1 MISYFWLLASNLI
14 LISLP
19 RLVNSVLVDA
29 STGFG
34 GDGGDGGGR
43 KGGGAGGPGIGA
55 TATPAVLPPQAA
67 SIRYPSATSAV
78 SVYRIIIE
86 PLLFDTAAMLQRE
99 QAK

>member
-1 MISYFWLLASNLI
+1 
-14 LISLP
+14 
-19 RLVNSVLVDA
+19 
-29 STGFG
+29 
-34 GDGGDGGGR
+34 
-43 KGGGAGGPGIGA
+43 
-55 TATPAVLPPQAA
+55 VLPPQAA